1 MNEYSNL
8 RVEDVMS
15 TNLHVIEGLATVLE
29 AINMMREH
37 GVNSLAVM
45 RRDDDDE
52 AGLLLLRDIAVQVV
66 AQNRS
71 PERVNVYEV
80 MTKPAFTLPPRMLV
94 RNAVKLMTDHNVAR
108 ALVVDHDRNPIG
120 IVTLRDLVLGEDPE
134 D

>member
-45 RRDDDDE
+45 RRDADDE
-52 AGLLLLRDIAVQVV
+52 AGLLLLRDIAVKVV

-80 MTKPAFTLPPRMLV
+80 MTKPAFTLSPRMLV

>member
-1 MNEYSNL
+1 MNEYGKL

-15 TNLHVIEGLATVLE
+15 SNVHAIEGLATVLD
-29 AINMMREH
+29 AINMMREYQ
-37 GVNSLAVM
+37 VNSLAVM

-52 AGLLLLRDIAVQVV
+52 AGLLLLRDVAAKVV

-71 PERVNVYEV
+71 PDRVNVYEV
-80 MTKPAFTLPPRMLV
+80 MTKPAFTLPPRMMV
-94 RNAVKLMTDHNVAR
+94 RNAVKLMVEHYVAR
-108 ALVVDHDRNPIG
+108 ALVVDNDRSPIG

>member
-15 TNLHVIEGLATVLE
+15 PNLHVIEGLATVLE

-52 AGLLLLRDIAVQVV
+52 AGLLLLRDIAVNVV

-80 MTKPAFTLPPRMLV
+80 MTKPAFALPPRMLV

>member
-1 MNEYSNL
+1 MNEYINL

-29 AINMMREH
+29 AIRMMREY
-37 GVNSLAVM
+37 GVNSLVVL
-45 RRDDDDE
+45 RRDEDDE
-52 AGLLLLRDIAVQVV
+52 AGLLLLRDVAVKVV

-71 PERVNVYEV
+71 SERVNVYEV

-94 RNAVKLMTDHNVAR
+94 RNAVILMTEHNVAR
-108 ALVVDHDRNPIG
+108 ALVVDNERSPIG

>member
-1 MNEYSNL
+1 MNDNSYL

-15 TNLHVIEGLATVLE
+15 TNLHVIEGLATTLE

-45 RRDDDDE
+45 RRDEDDE
-52 AGLLLLRDIAVQVV
+52 AGILLLRDIAVKVV

-71 PERVNVYEV
+71 TERVNVYEV
-80 MTKPAFTLPPRMLV
+80 MTKPAFTLPPRMMV
-94 RNAVKLMTDHNVAR
+94 RNAVMLMVEHIVGR
-108 ALVVDHDRNPIG
+108 ALVVDNDRNPIG

>member
-15 TNLHVIEGLATVLE
+15 TNLHVIEGLASVLE
-29 AINMMREH
+29 GINMMREY

-52 AGLLLLRDIAVQVV
+52 AGLLLLRDIAAKVV

-71 PERVNVYEV
+71 SERVNVYEV

-94 RNAVKLMTDHNVAR
+94 RNAVKLMVEHYVAR
-108 ALVVDHDRNPIG
+108 ALVVDGDRNPIG

>member
-1 MNEYSNL
+1 MNDYRNL

-15 TNLHVIEGLATVLE
+15 TNIRDIEGLATVLE
-29 AINMMREH
+29 AINMMRQY
-37 GVNSLAVM
+37 GINSLAVM

-52 AGLLLLRDIAVQVV
+52 AGLLLLRDIAEKVV

-71 PERVNVYEV
+71 AERVNVYEV

-94 RNAVKLMTDHNVAR
+94 RNAVKLMVEHYVAR
-108 ALVVDHDRNPIG
+108 ALVVDNDRNPIG

>member
-1 MNEYSNL
+1 MNEYRSL

-15 TNLHVIEGLATVLE
+15 TNIRAIEGLATVLD
-29 AINMMREH
+29 AINMMRQY
-37 GVNSLAVM
+37 GINSLAVM
-45 RRDDDDE
+45 RRDEDDE
-52 AGLLLLRDIAVQVV
+52 AGILLLREIAVKVV

-80 MTKPAFTLPPRMLV
+80 MTKPAFTLPPRMMV
-94 RNAVKLMTDHNVAR
+94 RNAVKLMTEHNVAR
-108 ALVVDHDRNPIG
+108 ALVVDSDRNPIG

>member
-15 TNLHVIEGLATVLE
+15 PNLHVIEGLATVLE

-45 RRDDDDE
+45 RRDEADE

-94 RNAVKLMTDHNVAR
+94 RNAVKLMTDHNVVR

>member
-1 MNEYSNL
+1 MNEYGNL

-15 TNLHVIEGLATVLE
+15 SNVHAIEGLATVLE
-29 AINMMREH
+29 AINMMREYQ
-37 GVNSLAVM
+37 VNCLAVM
-45 RRDDDDE
+45 RRDEDDE
-52 AGLLLLRDIAVQVV
+52 AGLLLLRDVAVKVV

-80 MTKPAFTLPPRMLV
+80 MSKPAFTLPPRMLV
-94 RNAVKLMTDHNVAR
+94 RNAVILMVEHNVAR
-108 ALVVDHDRNPIG
+108 ALVVDNDRNPIG

>member
-1 MNEYSNL
+1 MNEYRNL

-15 TNLHVIEGLATVLE
+15 TNLHVIEGMATVLE
-29 AINMMREH
+29 AVNMMREF

-45 RRDDDDE
+45 RRDADDE
-52 AGLLLLRDIAVQVV
+52 AGLLLLRDIAVEVV

-71 PERVNVYEV
+71 TERVNVYEV
-80 MTKPAFTLPPRMLV
+80 MTKPAFTLPPRMMV
-94 RNAVKLMTDHNVAR
+94 RNAVKFMTDHSVAR
-108 ALVVDHDRNPIG
+108 ALVVDNDRAPIG

>member
-1 MNEYSNL
+1 MNEYRNL

-15 TNLHVIEGLATVLE
+15 TNLHVIEGLATALE
-29 AINMMREH
+29 AIDMMREF

-45 RRDDDDE
+45 RRDEDDE
-52 AGLLLLRDIAVQVV
+52 AGLLLLRDIAVKVV

-80 MTKPAFTLPPRMLV
+80 TTKPAFTLPPRMLV
-94 RNAVKLMTDHNVAR
+94 RNAVKLMVEHNVGR
-108 ALVVDHDRNPIG
+108 ALVVDSDRNPIG
-120 IVTLRDLVLGEDPE
+120 LVTLRDLVLGEDPE

>member
-29 AINMMREH
+29 AINLMREH

-52 AGLLLLRDIAVQVV
+52 AGLLLLRDVAVKVV

-71 PERVNVYEV
+71 PERVNVYEI

-108 ALVVDHDRNPIG
+108 SLVVDHDRNPIG

>member
-1 MNEYSNL
+1 MNEYRNL

-15 TNLHVIEGLATVLE
+15 TNIRDIEGLATVLE
-29 AINMMREH
+29 AINLMRQY
-37 GVNSLAVM
+37 GINSLAVM

-52 AGLLLLRDIAVQVV
+52 AGLLLLRDIAVKVV

-71 PERVNVYEV
+71 AERVNVYEV
-80 MTKPAFTLPPRMLV
+80 MTKPAFTLPPKMLV
-94 RNAVKLMTDHNVAR
+94 RNAVKLMTEHNVAR
-108 ALVVDHDRNPIG
+108 ALVVDGDRNPIG

>member
-1 MNEYSNL
+1 MNEYRNL

-15 TNLHVIEGLATVLE
+15 ANLHVIEGLATVLE
-29 AINMMREH
+29 AINMMREY

-45 RRDDDDE
+45 RRDEDDE
-52 AGLLLLRDIAVQVV
+52 AGLLLLRDVAQKVV

-71 PERVNVYEV
+71 SERVNVYEV
-80 MTKPAFTLPPRMLV
+80 MTKPAFTLAPRMMV
-94 RNAVKLMTDHNVAR
+94 RNAVILMVEHNVAR
-108 ALVVDHDRNPIG
+108 ALVVDNDRNPIG

>member
-1 MNEYSNL
+1 MNEYRNL

-15 TNLHVIEGLATVLE
+15 TNLRVIEGLATVLE

-37 GVNSLAVM
+37 GINSLAVM
-45 RRDDDDE
+45 RRDEEDE
-52 AGLLLLRDIAVQVV
+52 AGLLLLRDIAVKVV

-71 PERVNVYEV
+71 TERVNVYEV

-94 RNAVKLMTDHNVAR
+94 RNAVKLMTDHSVAR
-108 ALVVDHDRNPIG
+108 ALVVDNDRNPIG
-120 IVTLRDLVLGEDPE
+120 MVTLRDLVLGEDPE

>member
-15 TNLHVIEGLATVLE
+15 TNLHVIEGLASVLE
-29 AINMMREH
+29 AINMMREY

-52 AGLLLLRDIAVQVV
+52 AGLLLLRDIAAKVV

-71 PERVNVYEV
+71 SERVNVYEV

-94 RNAVKLMTDHNVAR
+94 RNAVKLMVEHYVAR
-108 ALVVDHDRNPIG
+108 ALVVDGDRNPIG

>member
-1 MNEYSNL
+1 MNEYGNL

-29 AINMMREH
+29 AINMMREF

-45 RRDDDDE
+45 RRDEDDE
-52 AGLLLLRDIAVQVV
+52 AGLLLLRDIAVKVV

-80 MTKPAFTLPPRMLV
+80 MTKPAFTLPPKMLV

-108 ALVVDHDRNPIG
+108 ALIVDEGRNPIG
-120 IVTLRDLVLGEDPE
+120 IATLRDLVLGEDPE